1 VGPFVEI
8 DPRGGKKLNPIWTI
22 LAFSVSVFLVAHF
35 LPAVHLP
42 GFGTAIVV
50 AIVYG
55 VLNFLLYYLLVFL
68 SLPFIL
74 VTFGL
79 FLIVINAILLRLTM
93 MIVPGFR
100 IDGFFNTIVA
110 SVLISI
116 LNTLIRWAFPLA

>member
-1 VGPFVEI
+1 
-8 DPRGGKKLNPIWTI
+8 
-22 LAFSVSVFLVAHF
+22 VAHF

-50 AIVYG
+50 AVVYG

-79 FLIVINAILLRLTM
+79 FLIVINAILLRLTTK
-93 MIVPGFR
+93 IVPGFR

-110 SVLISI
+110 SVFISI
-116 LNTLIRWAFPLA
+116 LNTLIRWAFPVA